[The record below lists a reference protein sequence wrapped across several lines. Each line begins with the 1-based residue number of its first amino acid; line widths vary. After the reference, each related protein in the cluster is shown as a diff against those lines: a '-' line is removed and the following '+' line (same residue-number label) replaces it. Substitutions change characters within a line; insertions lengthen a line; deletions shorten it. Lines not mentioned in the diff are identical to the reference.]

1 MRNGRIMECP
11 YVIIYYNLAVCLSK
25 TRIVVLSAAM
35 AFCDVYIK
43 KIKIHPEKGIKKEL
57 LLF

>member
-1 MRNGRIMECP
+1 MECP

-25 TRIVVLSAAM
+25 TRIVVLSGVM
-35 AFCDVYIK
+35 VFYDVYIK
-43 KIKIHPEKGIKKEL
+43 KRKMHPEKGIKKEL